1 MKKTRLAVK
10 LAAGAAALSI
20 MAGAMPLSASAE
32 WQQIGYLGDLNRDKA
47 VNVADLVLMS
57 KHMLGQQSLTSEN
70 FYKVDNAFVGISGA
84 DGFQPGEFLKTAD
97 IDQDGKVNSFDFV
110 ALREHITANNAP
122 VVWQWYNDEPQPQ
135 KQPTEA
141 PVSDVD
147 GNLPSLGEGKLLI
160 LYVDFPDCQYNYL
173 PTTDEIEEFAFGA
186 EDTSDANY
194 PFESMTAF
202 YKRSSKGAM
211 NLSGKAYRY
220 TAQKNVAD
228 YADIAGR
235 QELLREAMRAIDAD
249 VDYTQFDGD
258 NDGNI
263 DAALLA
269 VPKAAGDDNWWP
281 CAGPLG
287 DENFTVDGMKV
298 GHLITGNAQIESA
311 TDYSNFNSTY
321 LHEMG
326 HCMGLP
332 DYYLYHGS
340 DTEGM
345 HGTAGSELMDD
356 ATSDFSCVSKLQL
369 GWYKDDQI
377 AIFDNS
383 MTSETYTLSNAQTDS
398 GNVLVIPCGDLDSRY
413 HSEYMLVEYTTS
425 DANNSKPGWWVNIA
439 NGIRIY
445 HVDATLYDNGWW
457 TSYKYG
463 SGSEFTNNDAGRRLL
478 RIIDDRDVDNTYRT
492 GDIINGNIS
501 GFHWYDSNGDQTI
514 DTGITITVGEQVGDS
529 YQITVSR
536 NN

>member
-1 MKKTRLAVK
+1 M
-10 LAAGAAALSI
+10 
-20 MAGAMPLSASAE
+20 
-32 WQQIGYLGDLNRDKA
+32 
-47 VNVADLVLMS
+47 
-57 KHMLGQQSLTSEN
+57 
-70 FYKVDNAFVGISGA
+70 
-84 DGFQPGEFLKTAD
+84 
-97 IDQDGKVNSFDFV
+97 NSFDFV

-194 PFESMTAF
+194 PFESMAAF

-220 TAQKNVAD
+220 TAQKNVGD

-321 LHEMG
+321 L
-326 HCMGLP
+326 
-332 DYYLYHGS
+332 
-340 DTEGM
+340 
-345 HGTAGSELMDD
+345 D

-514 DTGITITVGEQVGDS
+514 DTGITITVGEQAGDS

>member
-1 MKKTRLAVK
+1 MNRKKLGASF
-10 LAAGAAALSI
+10 AAGAAALTI

-32 WQQIGYLGDLNRDKA
+32 WRQIGYLGDLNRDAA
-47 VNVADLVLMS
+47 VNVADLVTMS
-57 KHMLGQQSLTSEN
+57 KHLLGQQALTTDN
-70 FYKVDNAFVGISGA
+70 FYKVDNAFVGISGT

-97 IDQDGKVNSFDFV
+97 VNQDGKVNTFDLV
-110 ALREHITANNAP
+110 AMRENITAYNSP
-122 VVWQWYNDEPQPQ
+122 VVWQWYNDAQPE
-135 KQPTEA
+135 KQPTDA
-141 PVSDVD
+141 PVSDVE

-160 LYVDFPDCQYNYL
+160 LYVDFPDCQYDYL
-173 PTTDEIEEFAFGA
+173 PSTDEIEEIAFGA

-194 PFESMTAF
+194 PFDSMTAF
-202 YKRSSKGAM
+202 YDRSSKGAM
-211 NLSGKAYRY
+211 QLSGKAFHY

-235 QELLREAMRAIDAD
+235 HELLRETMRALDENA
-249 VDYTQFDGD
+249 DYTQFDGD
-258 NDGNI
+258 NDGYI

-287 DENFTVDGMKV
+287 DEYFTVDGMKV

-311 TDYSNFNSTY
+311 TDYSNFNRTY

-340 DTEGM
+340 DAEGM

-356 ATSDFSCVSKLQL
+356 ATSDFNCVSKLQL

-383 MTSETYTLSNAQTDS
+383 MTSATYTLSNAQTDS

-413 HSEYMLVEYTTS
+413 HSEYMLVEYATR

-439 NGIRIY
+439 NGIRVY

-492 GDIINGNIS
+492 GDIIDGNIS
-501 GFHWYDSNGDQTI
+501 GFHWYDSSDNQTI
-514 DTGITITVGEQVGDS
+514 DTGLTITVGEQSGDS